1 LYQRSD
7 AVAAHGV
14 DAVIGSLD
22 DFALLETEARA
33 SEGVVNAADSDHGG
47 AAR

>member
-1 LYQRSD
+1 
-7 AVAAHGV
+7 VAAHGV

-22 DFALLETEARA
+22 DSALLEAEARA
-33 SEGVVNAADSDHGG
+33 FEGVINAANSDHRG

>member
-1 LYQRSD
+1 VTSYQRSD

-22 DFALLETEARA
+22 DFALLETEARLKL
-33 SEGVVNAADSDHGG
+33 S
-47 AAR
+47 